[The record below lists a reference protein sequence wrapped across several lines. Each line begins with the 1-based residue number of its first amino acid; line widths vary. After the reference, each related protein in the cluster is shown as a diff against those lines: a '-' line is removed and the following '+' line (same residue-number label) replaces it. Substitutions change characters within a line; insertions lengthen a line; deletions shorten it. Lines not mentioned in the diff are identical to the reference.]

1 MSIQSDLDAAANQ
14 QPQPTA
20 AGERCRCDQEEGD
33 SRCPGHPTCEE
44 CSEPAGPNY
53 LCADHGTA
61 AGEPIAETKVP
72 HVHEWTT
79 FVRNSDMQWCSC
91 GAEKPYGRDRIMVP
105 EARMTAELAGGKES
119 YFVCDGDHNPE
130 TVQAVCVNCGLQY
143 KQVWG
148 DGGWTFVTRM
158 PSYVNCDVTESHAEL
173 AALREAL
180 EALVAELL
188 DTRDYHGYVYKNV
201 PTNHYGA
208 AEFIANEITAIL
220 HPGEAGA

>member
-1 MSIQSDLDAAANQ
+1 MSNQTLARWVCATCREHRGHTVNGGIVQTWVSGWEGALSHSAAISQHLDIHIMSIQSDLDAAANQ

-61 AGEPIAETKVP
+61 AGEPVAETKVP

-105 EARMTAELAGGKES
+105 EAR
-119 YFVCDGDHNPE
+119 
-130 TVQAVCVNCGLQY
+130 
-143 KQVWG
+143 
-148 DGGWTFVTRM
+148 
-158 PSYVNCDVTESHAEL
+158 
-173 AALREAL
+173 AL
-180 EALVAELL
+180 EAESRNAELVALL
-188 DTRDYHGYVYKNV
+188 RDTLPWVGKSQWADHNSMLDIRRRIATILRRD
-201 PTNHYGA
+201 
-208 AEFIANEITAIL
+208 
-220 HPGEAGA
+220 GEAGA